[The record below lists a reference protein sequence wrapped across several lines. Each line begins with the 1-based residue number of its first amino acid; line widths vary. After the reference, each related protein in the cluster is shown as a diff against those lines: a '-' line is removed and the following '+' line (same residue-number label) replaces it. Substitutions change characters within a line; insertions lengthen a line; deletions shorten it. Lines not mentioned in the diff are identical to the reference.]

1 MENGFPR
8 IRCVADTGILVEFG
22 DCIDPAIHDQ
32 VLGLDRS
39 LSCNPFPGLTSLTPA
54 YASLLVGI
62 DPCITTPDAAI
73 SFILKIGDSSTT
85 GSDSRRVVEIPVCYD
100 APYGPDLSHVASVTG
115 RTRDE
120 VVAAHLFAEYRVYMY
135 GFAPGF
141 AYLGSLLP
149 EIHLPRRAAPVRGVP
164 AGSVNIA
171 GPQCIVTTI
180 EMPTGWWT
188 IGRSPAAIFRPFD
201 PEPFLFRVGDR
212 VRFVEIS
219 KEKLE
224 SMTAGG

>member
-1 MENGFPR
+1 MEDGFPR
-8 IRCVADTGILVEFG
+8 LRCVADTGILVEFG
-22 DCIDPAIHDQ
+22 DRIDPAVHDQ
-32 VLGLDRS
+32 VLNLDRALCS
-39 LSCNPFPGLTSLTPA
+39 NPFPGLTSLTPA

-73 SFILKIGDSSTT
+73 AFILKTGESTAT
-85 GSDSRRVVEIPVCYD
+85 RSDSPRVVEIPVCYD
-100 APYGPDLSHVASVTG
+100 APYAPDLAHVASVTG
-115 RTRDE
+115 RTPQE
-120 VVAAHLFAEYRVYMY
+120 VVAAHLSANYRVYMY

-141 AYLGSLLP
+141 AYLGGVLP
-149 EIHLPRRAAPVRGVP
+149 EIQLPRRSAPVTGVP

-188 IGRSPAAIFRPFD
+188 IGRSPAAIFRPLD

-212 VRFVEIS
+212 VRFVDIS
-219 KEKLE
+219 KKQLEK
-224 SMTAGG
+224 MTARG

>member
-1 MENGFPR
+1 MEDGFPR

-22 DCIDPAIHDQ
+22 DCIDPAVHDR
-32 VLGLDRS
+32 VLNLDFAIS
-39 LSCNPFPGLTSLTPA
+39 SNPFTGLISLTPA
-54 YASLLVGI
+54 YASLLIGI
-62 DPCITTPDAAI
+62 DPCITTPEAVI
-73 SFILKIGDSSTT
+73 TFIRGIGESLDPRLHSP
-85 GSDSRRVVEIPVCYD
+85 RVVEIPVCYD
-100 APYGPDLSHVASVTG
+100 APYGPDLAHVASVTG

-120 VVAAHLFAEYRVYMY
+120 FVAAHLSADYRVYMY

-141 AYLGSLLP
+141 AYLGSLP
-149 EIHLPRRAAPVRGVP
+149 PQIQVPRRAAPVRGVP

-201 PEPFLFRVGDR
+201 PEPFLFRVGDK
-212 VRFVEIS
+212 VRFVDIS

-224 SMTAGG
+224 TMTVHG